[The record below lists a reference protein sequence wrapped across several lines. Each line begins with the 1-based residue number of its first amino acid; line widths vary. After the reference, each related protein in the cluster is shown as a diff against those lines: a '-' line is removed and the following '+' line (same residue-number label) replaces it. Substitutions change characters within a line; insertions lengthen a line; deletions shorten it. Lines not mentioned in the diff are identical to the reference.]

1 MCIVFN
7 ATDRRRGWLAA
18 VRRRQRGEER
28 RRTWIQQTCA
38 EVNDEIKQKDGVRNA
53 VEDDPACAEIVVEE
67 GDGDRQ
73 NDEVCDQQ
81 HQHEQV
87 PVEPSNKNTHIK
99 TY

>member
-1 MCIVFN
+1 M
-7 ATDRRRGWLAA
+7 
-18 VRRRQRGEER
+18 RRRQRGKR
-28 RRTWIQQTCA
+28 GGGDGIQQTCA

-87 PVEPSNKNTHIK
+87 PVEPGNKNTHIK